1 MEGQVLLAAYFSFK
15 WLIPWIMW
23 CCKFPEDSELLDSSL
38 LLDPRFFVL
47 EVFNDDIREDTRDQ
61 LVKLLQVDDDV
72 LGIYLL
78 VEERPQVLDNLLAV
92 CISIHF
98 TILLL
103 LVTLLQKP

>member
-1 MEGQVLLAAYFSFK
+1 
-15 WLIPWIMW
+15 MW
-23 CCKFPEDSELLDSSL
+23 CCKFPEDCELLDSSL

-72 LGIYLL
+72 LGGCRMI
-78 VEERPQVLDNLLAV
+78 EKKKQVLDNLLAM